1 MQVPINGAHMCSYL
15 SPQNELQLQDLDE
28 FDAQLQFK
36 DAQRGRSSVVMWMEV
51 LWMAGEPRLETVP
64 VSFIEFCRLVPY
76 MRKGITP
83 VLKWK
88 PYKQGTG
95 YFVKPVN
102 LDDKGEES

>member
-1 MQVPINGAHMCSYL
+1 MQVPIKGMVMRSYL
-15 SPQNELQLQDLDE
+15 APWDELQLQELGE

-36 DAQRGRSSVVMWMEV
+36 DARRGRSSVVMWMDV
-51 LWMAGEPRLETVP
+51 LWMSGLPQLKTVP
-64 VSFIEFCRLVPY
+64 VSLIEFCRLVPY

-95 YFVKPVN
+95 YFVKPVD
-102 LDDKGEES
+102 LYDEEEE

>member
-1 MQVPINGAHMCSYL
+1 MQVPIKGMVMRSYL
-15 SPQNELQLQDLDE
+15 APWDELQLQELGE

-36 DAQRGRSSVVMWMEV
+36 EAARGRSSVVMWMDV
-51 LWMAGEPRLETVP
+51 LWMSGLPQLKTVP
-64 VSFIEFCRLVPY
+64 VSLIEFCRLVPY

-83 VLKWK
+83 VLKWR

-102 LDDKGEES
+102 LHGEEEE